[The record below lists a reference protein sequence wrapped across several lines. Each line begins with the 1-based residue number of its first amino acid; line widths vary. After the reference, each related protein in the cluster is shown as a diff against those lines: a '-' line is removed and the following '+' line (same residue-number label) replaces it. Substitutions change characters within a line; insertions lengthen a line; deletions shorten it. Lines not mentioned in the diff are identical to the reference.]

1 MFLRQPFCLQVAPD
15 AANKHEIM
23 YKSDTIRGKN
33 VSSIA
38 MFILSATFKRSSF
51 LNLILPEKTFCNSI
65 NSLNNNSPTS
75 DHIILNSS
83 DNTNK
88 NK

>member
-1 MFLRQPFCLQVAPD
+1 M
-15 AANKHEIM
+15 H
-23 YKSDTIRGKN
+23 
-33 VSSIA
+33 VSSLVSI
-38 MFILSATFKRSSF
+38 SALRNRNVYIVCNVQKIIF